1 MHIHIHVLQEIR
13 QLCSYLVDLKR
24 ASAEEM
30 RRSVYANYTAFI
42 RCVYSLL
49 FHIFLQ
55 IILWSWKLEKR
66 HQYCFKIYFS
76 NPDTKSQ
83 LYVNY
88 MIELIRQTV
97 QSRMLEILLY
107 NENHTTTSQ
116 ALEHFPTVASSRL
129 SFILIEF
136 SVHALFLSALHFL
149 SKKIVWLFVFL

>member
-1 MHIHIHVLQEIR
+1 MLIIQ
-13 QLCSYLVDLKR
+13 
-24 ASAEEM
+24 
-30 RRSVYANYTAFI
+30 
-42 RCVYSLL
+42 LL
-49 FHIFLQ
+49 FGVF
-55 IILWSWKLEKR
+55 ILSYFISFCRLYYGAGNWKLEKR

-116 ALEHFPTVASSRL
+116 ALEHFATVASSRL

-149 SKKIVWLFVFL
+149 SKRLSGCSCSCNRCFIEFVRPF